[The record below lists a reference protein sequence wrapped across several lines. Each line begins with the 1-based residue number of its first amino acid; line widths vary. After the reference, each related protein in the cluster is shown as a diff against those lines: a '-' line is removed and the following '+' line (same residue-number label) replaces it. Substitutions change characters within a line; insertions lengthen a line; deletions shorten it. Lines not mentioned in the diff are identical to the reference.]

1 MRTAFLL
8 ALAFLATL
16 LGCPAASQA
25 PFLKQVN
32 VDVLKPAPDQ
42 PEVQASLAKTS
53 LPVGD
58 DLAVSVQVN
67 LPEKALKQCKLG
79 FALYRADG
87 GKPIR
92 VANLAQLR
100 AGSLQ
105 ILLSTASLAPGDYRL
120 DVGLNSS
127 DHGDGLSPLHT
138 DTPALEPILNNPLAS
153 AGCDRR
159 MAASACIGD
168 TVPGIACFGLLALD
182 ALARPRADDGYWD
195 RL

>member
-1 MRTAFLL
+1 MRIAFLL
-8 ALAFLATL
+8 TLAFLTTL
-16 LGCPAASQA
+16 LGCPSTSQA

-42 PEVQASLAKTS
+42 PELSASLAKNS

-58 DLAVSVQVN
+58 ELAVTVAVN
-67 LPEKALKQCKLG
+67 VPEKTLKQCKLG

-100 AGSLQ
+100 AGSLKV
-105 ILLSTASLAPGDYRL
+105 IFSTASLAPGDYRL

-127 DHGDGLSPLHT
+127 DHGGTISVPFTL
-138 DTPALEPILNNPLAS
+138 TP
-153 AGCDRR
+153 
-159 MAASACIGD
+159 
-168 TVPGIACFGLLALD
+168 
-182 ALARPRADDGYWD
+182 RP
-195 RL
+195 